1 MSKISSGKLKRFCAT
16 LVENN
21 MGSGGSTKRLSVK
34 RSEEDES
41 AGIIRVG
48 STKESYGFTLSPKQY
63 LRFLD
68 LEGEMISNYVE

>member
-1 MSKISSGKLKRFCAT
+1 MENFVHEESFKRFWTT

-21 MGSGGSTKRLSVK
+21 MGSGESTKRLSVK

-48 STKESYGFTLSPKQY
+48 STKESYGIHTKP
-63 LRFLD
+63 
-68 LEGEMISNYVE
+68 

>member
-1 MSKISSGKLKRFCAT
+1 
-16 LVENN
+16 

-48 STKESYGFTLSPKQY
+48 STKSHMKFTLSPKQY